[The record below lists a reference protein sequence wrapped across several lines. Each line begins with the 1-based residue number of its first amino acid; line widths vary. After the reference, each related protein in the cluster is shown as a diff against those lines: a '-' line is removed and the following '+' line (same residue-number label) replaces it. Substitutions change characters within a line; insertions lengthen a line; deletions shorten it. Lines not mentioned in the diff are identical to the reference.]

1 MTTIHDDITEFTKP
15 GPIQWFGEEITNHV
29 SCRRISNLNVSPFN
43 TVSDK
48 KYLTFMCLV
57 CLLLDAL
64 PLVSNKME
72 LRLSWWMME
81 GLTGYP

>member
-1 MTTIHDDITEFTKP
+1 MITIHDDITELSKLCP
-15 GPIQWFGEEITNHV
+15 SQWFGEEFTNHV
-29 SCRRISNLNVSPFN
+29 PCRTISNLNVSPFN

-48 KYLTFMCLV
+48 KMPYVHVSST
-57 CLLLDAL
+57 LLLDAL

-81 GLTGYP
+81 GLT